1 MAFLTDHSELI
12 AGYVMGLVS
21 YLLKDLYRLF
31 RRSNLP
37 NKHDI
42 LAYSEYKNL
51 FNSDLLMLLQNQNFR
66 NAFRPST
73 LDGFFEFCNKGL
85 DKHPDYKFHNRRLEK
100 HRADLTAA
108 MVGFLHLSLAH
119 LYDNKDNSQSE
130 TKTDIQDRPKSL
142 NLKSTSLKKLKLSA
156 RKTYDA
162 YHKLNDACG
171 RHFDVKIEYI
181 NR

>member
-1 MAFLTDHSELI
+1 MRFGPA
-12 AGYVMGLVS
+12 
-21 YLLKDLYRLF
+21 
-31 RRSNLP
+31 RS
-37 NKHDI
+37 
-42 LAYSEYKNL
+42 
-51 FNSDLLMLLQNQNFR
+51 MV
-66 NAFRPST
+66 
-73 LDGFFEFCNKGL
+73 FFEFFDKEL
-85 DKHPDYKFHNRRLEK
+85 DNHLDYKFHNRRLEK

-108 MVGFLHLSLAH
+108 MEGFLHLSLAH

>member
-21 YLLKDLYRLF
+21 YLLKDLHRLF

-42 LAYSEYKNL
+42 LAYSEYKTL

-73 LDGFFEFCNKGL
+73 LYGFFEFFNKGL

-100 HRADLTAA
+100 HRADLTLLWW
-108 MVGFLHLSLAH
+108 GFC
-119 LYDNKDNSQSE
+119 
-130 TKTDIQDRPKSL
+130 
-142 NLKSTSLKKLKLSA
+142 
-156 RKTYDA
+156 TY
-162 YHKLNDACG
+162 
-171 RHFDVKIEYI
+171 R
-181 NR
+181 